1 MPLRAVSPS
10 KKRERNPTETREKLI
25 TATVRLILKQGF
37 AATTVDQIC
46 EEAKLTKGSFF
57 HHFQSKEAIGKAA
70 VEWWGAFG
78 TALYAEAWK
87 DAGLDPLEQLHRM
100 LDIMSGFTKRPD
112 EVCTCVVGMLSQE
125 LAQSHPAMREEC
137 ARQLQIWTDNA
148 AKMLAAA
155 KEKHKPATDFDPVE
169 IAWFLNSLW
178 QGSMLI
184 GKTCQTPEM
193 VRLNLQ
199 LAREFVDG
207 LFGISPALGL
217 SINQTPDHRP

>member
-1 MPLRAVSPS
+1 MPLRAVITP
-10 KKRERNPTETREKLI
+10 KKRDRNPAETREKLV

-46 EEAKLTKGSFF
+46 AEAQMTKGSFF
-57 HHFQSKEAIGKAA
+57 HHFESKEAIGKAA

-87 DAGLDPLEQLHRM
+87 DEGLDPLEQLHRM
-100 LDIMSGFTKRPD
+100 LDIMSGFTERKD

-148 AKMLAAA
+148 AKMLKAA
-155 KEKHKPATDFDPVE
+155 KKKHKPVKDFDPVE

-193 VRLNLQ
+193 IRRNLQ
-199 LAREFVDG
+199 LARSIVDG
-207 LFGISPALGL
+207 LFGIKS
-217 SINQTPDHRP
+217 